1 MLCEVL
7 PGKIHVE
14 TICEV
19 LMNHPPD
26 TLGQVLVVQFYF
38 IVQQSFCLR
47 PTTSNSIS
55 RLGLPCPV
63 LYN

>member
-7 PGKIHVE
+7 PCKIHVE

-26 TLGQVLVVQFYF
+26 TLGQILVVQFYF
-38 IVQQSFCLR
+38 HCSKVVLL
-47 PTTSNSIS
+47 TT
-55 RLGLPCPV
+55 
-63 LYN
+63 YDQ